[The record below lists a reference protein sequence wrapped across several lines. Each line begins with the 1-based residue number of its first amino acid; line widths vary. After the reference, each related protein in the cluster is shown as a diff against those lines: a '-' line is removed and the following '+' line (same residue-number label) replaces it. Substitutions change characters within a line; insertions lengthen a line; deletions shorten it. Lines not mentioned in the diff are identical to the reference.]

1 VELFFI
7 TLVIGMA
14 TAMLIATVVSAVD
27 RWIPSQLIRVGLT
40 FPTSL
45 LITWLLGYTFPT
57 LAVVALAAGF
67 FSEASLTLLSKA
79 ATVTEVVTRRR

>member
-7 TLVIGMA
+7 TLIVGMGTA
-14 TAMLIATVVSAVD
+14 TAIATFASLFD
-27 RWIPSQLIRVGLT
+27 RWIPTKLIRVGLT
-40 FPTSL
+40 LPASFSL
-45 LITWLLGYTFPT
+45 TWLMGYSHPT
-57 LAVVALAAGF
+57 LVVVALAAGF